1 MKLSIIIPAY
11 NEEKTIGEIIKRVKA
26 QRINMEKEI
35 IVVDDGSIDG
45 TYGILSK
52 ISEIKLLRHDTNR
65 GKGRAIR
72 TGLNVARGDFVLIQD
87 ADLELNP
94 ADYPELIRPVMENN
108 ARVVYGSRNL
118 GKNRGKSMLYYNGG
132 RFITF
137 LANILYGI
145 NISDEPIGYKLFKTN
160 LLKDLK
166 LECERFEF
174 CPEVTAKI
182 AKRKIKIH
190 EVPVRY
196 NPRSLKE
203 GKKLRVS
210 DGLQAAWVLI
220 KYRFKD

>member
-1 MKLSIIIPAY
+1 
-11 NEEKTIGEIIKRVKA
+11 
-26 QRINMEKEI
+26 
-35 IVVDDGSIDG
+35 
-45 TYGILSK
+45 
-52 ISEIKLLRHDTNR
+52 
-65 GKGRAIR
+65 
-72 TGLNVARGDFVLIQD
+72 
-87 ADLELNP
+87 
-94 ADYPELIRPVMENN
+94 
-108 ARVVYGSRNL
+108 
-118 GKNRGKSMLYYNGG
+118 MLYYNGG

-203 GKKLRVS
+203 GKKLRVI